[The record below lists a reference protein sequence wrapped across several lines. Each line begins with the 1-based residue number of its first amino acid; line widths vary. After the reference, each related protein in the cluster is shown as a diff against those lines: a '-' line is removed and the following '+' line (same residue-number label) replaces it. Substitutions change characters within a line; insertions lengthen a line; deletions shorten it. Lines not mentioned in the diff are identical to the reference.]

1 METFEDIE
9 EGGVIEENKN
19 DETDRVVT
27 EEEDEEEMKRGLK
40 MEFKD
45 QIEFY
50 EGFGLT
56 HSESESLARTGYF
69 LVPFDITEDRCKEL
83 TNRMQ
88 AVRKH
93 YYKQPLLSR
102 RQDEPRNK

>member
-27 EEEDEEEMKRGLK
+27 EEEEEEMKRGLK

-56 HSESESLARTGYF
+56 NSESESLARTGYF

-93 YYKQPLLSR
+93 YNKQPLLSR
-102 RQDEPRNK
+102 RQDKPQNK